1 MQSVALAELAKL
13 LSFQAVWVIFLIFH
27 CCIVTVLALRTR

>member
-13 LSFQAVWVIFLIFH
+13 LSFQAIWVIFLVFH
-27 CCIVTVLALRTR
+27 CRVVTVLALRTC